1 MKELS
6 VKFNV
11 LMAKS
16 DNAQC
21 CIDADK
27 LLIQSLESLV
37 ELCDNNIK
45 EHEDE
50 KSLKLTFMMLKDKTL
65 NTIIDR
71 NMQLQSSI
79 ERQIELLGKLKEL
92 EILMA
97 NSKEIEVVH

>member
-1 MKELS
+1 MKELL
-6 VKFNV
+6 VKFNI
-11 LMAKS
+11 LMTQS

-27 LLIQSLESLV
+27 LLIESLESLV
-37 ELCDNNIK
+37 SLCDNNIK

-50 KSLKLTFMMLKDKTL
+50 ESLKLTFMMLKDKTL

-71 NMQLQSSI
+71 NIQLQSSI
-79 ERQIELLGKLKEL
+79 EKQIKLLEKLRELQ
-92 EILMA
+92 ILMD